1 MMPLVTPICKF
12 LALPSILVNV
22 DWHLS
27 PQCYFAISVS
37 SGISVNQLEADFWVY
52 S

>member
-12 LALPSILVNV
+12 LVNV

-27 PQCYFAISVS
+27 LQCYFAVSIS
-37 SGISVNQLEADFWVY
+37 SGISVNQLEADFWAY